1 MATIQSDIVVA
12 DKEPTHRAVFPCI
25 AFQNIP
31 RWFAH
36 ALLVLICI
44 IAIFFLHELSHA
56 AVVLAFGG
64 RVIAINVL
72 GIQWF
77 PFFRYTP
84 QYGYGGYV
92 AWLIPP
98 DSLRTHL
105 IVVAGSTGTLLIA
118 FCAAISLNAFR
129 PRGLIRTALIALSF
143 YIADSLFH
151 IIPVLHI
158 PSNAAPP
165 WVRSFSEAYF
175 ALVDLG
181 VPGQDYVLLVF
192 LSTAV
197 ILGLLALALIRTRT
211 TP

>member
-1 MATIQSDIVVA
+1 MATLQTDIVVTG
-12 DKEPTHRAVFPCI
+12 KESTNLAVFPRI
-25 AFQNIP
+25 SFQHIGK
-31 RWFAH
+31 WLAH
-36 ALLVLICI
+36 ALIVVVCF

-56 AVVLAFGG
+56 AIVLAFGG

-72 GIQWF
+72 GVQWF

-92 AWLIPP
+92 AWLIAP

-105 IVVAGSTGTLLIA
+105 IVVAGSMGTLLIA
-118 FCAAISLNAFR
+118 FCASISLNTFR
-129 PRGLIRTALIALSF
+129 PRGLIRTALIAFSF

-151 IIPVLHI
+151 IVPVLHV

-181 VPGQDYVLLVF
+181 VPGQYYIVLVF

-197 ILGLLALALIRTRT
+197 ILGLLVLSLIRTRSI
-211 TP
+211 P